1 MRQLEQAYMPMK
13 KWLDFL
19 NKSVSAEGY
28 LTSYENT
35 SRFLGDWATPH
46 GSEYGN
52 TPAAQLFNNGV
63 YAYCLYVLVQS
74 ATILGKPDDAKTY
87 AARLAALRIGAHK
100 HFFNETTKTYIDGRQ
115 LALAFPLYTGITP
128 ESERQA
134 VFGRFVEEIRD
145 RKPYLDTGSSGLP
158 ILLKYIIEDAER
170 ADLLFPCLTRTD
182 YPGYGY
188 FLKSGETTWPE
199 YWKITG
205 EPSRIH
211 TCYTG
216 ISGYFIKALGGIRP
230 DPAAYG
236 MRKFLIK
243 PAIVGD
249 LSWVKAGT
257 DSLYGHIA
265 SRWQREG
272 PKLTLAVTVP
282 PNTTAT
288 VFVPARDAS
297 AVTESGTPASTA
309 RSVKFLRMEK
319 DCAVFEVGAGEYR
332 FSSVKQP

>member
-1 MRQLEQAYMPMK
+1 
-13 KWLDFL
+13 
-19 NKSVSAEGY
+19 
-28 LTSYENT
+28 
-35 SRFLGDWATPH
+35 
-46 GSEYGN
+46 
-52 TPAAQLFNNGV
+52 
-63 YAYCLYVLVQS
+63 
-74 ATILGKPDDAKTY
+74 
-87 AARLAALRIGAHK
+87 
-100 HFFNETTKTYIDGRQ
+100 
-115 LALAFPLYTGITP
+115 
-128 ESERQA
+128 
-134 VFGRFVEEIRD
+134 
-145 RKPYLDTGSSGLP
+145 
-158 ILLKYIIEDAER
+158 
-170 ADLLFPCLTRTD
+170 
-182 YPGYGY
+182 
-188 FLKSGETTWPE
+188 
-199 YWKITG
+199 
-205 EPSRIH
+205 
-211 TCYTG
+211 
-216 ISGYFIKALGGIRP
+216 
-230 DPAAYG
+230 